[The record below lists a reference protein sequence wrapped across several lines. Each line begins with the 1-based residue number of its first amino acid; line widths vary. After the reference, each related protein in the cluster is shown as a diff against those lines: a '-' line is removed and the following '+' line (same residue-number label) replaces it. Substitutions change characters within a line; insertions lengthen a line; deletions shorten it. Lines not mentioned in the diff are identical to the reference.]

1 MILVR
6 RNRVPEAIGAFR
18 GAIAVDPKHGPAEL
32 ELAAALHTVGQPAE
46 AWAAAARAHDL
57 GEDVPA
63 ALWQRLAE
71 KLPAAPPLPP
81 PCGDAAGPA
90 IDLDRPDSSSRAY
103 VAQVRERIRAHHV
116 YPRPA
121 AERRQGGEL
130 QVELQIARSGRLDCA
145 ALRRSSGSEILDRYI
160 MDTVRLVQPLP
171 PIPSYMPQPSLTL
184 SGVFRYRV
192 VSEPDAPPPPP
203 AR

>member
-1 MILVR
+1 VLRVDRRAPRPYVGVGMILVR

-121 AERRQGGEL
+121 
-130 QVELQIARSGRLDCA
+130 
-145 ALRRSSGSEILDRYI
+145 
-160 MDTVRLVQPLP
+160 VQPLP